1 MCKTKERGIDMY
13 CTSCGNKMSD
23 GAKFC
28 TKCGVSLED
37 EMSIKESV
45 LSDSVSQEISDYSS
59 QQQSENQAYMS
70 PSAYSKVFVEP
81 DEQLLGTLGNGYLE
95 NILHGKVK
103 KCHALLTDKR
113 VYLQGTFFSGSRKTL
128 QQDICEKI
136 VDVEDITGT
145 GFRYSKP
152 VSKLLQ
158 FWGMLGGIFGIW
170 LCLEPLIFFMPII
183 FIPIIFI
190 PIIFITIIRIIR
202 KKMQHKNNV
211 CKESVWHSV
220 FVSISL
226 ILVIGYLIYWLL
238 SRASW
243 GFLDDGMGSIILGV
257 VVGVDLVLLVVL
269 LVQYIKSRKT
279 YFVIEYAG
287 GAIRFN
293 ATIVGL
299 SHVKDFQ
306 KQIRRAKDKAKGKI

>member
-1 MCKTKERGIDMY
+1 MY

-28 TKCGVSLED
+28 TKCGASLED

-59 QQQSENQAYMS
+59 QQQRENQAYMS
-70 PSAYSKVFVEP
+70 LSAYSKVFVEP

-158 FWGMLGGIFGIW
+158 FWACMLGGSGLFLW
-170 LCLEPLIFFMPII
+170 
-183 FIPIIFI
+183 IPIL
-190 PIIFITIIRIIR
+190 FITIIR

-211 CKESVWHSV
+211 CKESVWHSK

-226 ILVIGYLIYWLL
+226 KLVISYLIYSLL
-238 SRASW
+238 LWALEVLFEYGIDPNILEKLAW
-243 GFLDDGMGSIILGV
+243 IISGV
-257 VVGVDLVLLVVL
+257 AGVGLVLLVVL

>member
-1 MCKTKERGIDMY
+1 MY

-28 TKCGVSLED
+28 TKCGASLED

-128 QQDICEKI
+128 QKDICEKI

-158 FWGMLGGIFGIW
+158 FWACMLGVICGID
-170 LCLEPLIFFMPII
+170 LC
-183 FIPIIFI
+183 
-190 PIIFITIIRIIR
+190 
-202 KKMQHKNNV
+202 
-211 CKESVWHSV
+211 V
-220 FVSISL
+220 F
-226 ILVIGYLIYWLL
+226 
-238 SRASW
+238 
-243 GFLDDGMGSIILGV
+243 DTHNIILG

-287 GAIRFN
+287 GAVRFN